1 MSAVREG
8 AATERQ
14 IARWLASR
22 GMPLGSDASGLPGA
36 PGGWDAGRLALSK
49 RTRTHPDP
57 ALALFHPSRSAVLR
71 ESDVG
76 VDTAAYLNA
85 VLPSCACPPPARVAS
100 LALPARS
107 QAQGRGAAGRF
118 AQGPGPAAGPD
129 GLQSPRAVARGS
141 ADQPRNRPRRCV
153 AQERYWY
160 GAMAF
165 V

>member
-1 MSAVREG
+1 MCAVREG

-22 GMPLGSDASGLPGA
+22 GMPLDSDASGLPGA
-36 PGGWDAGRLALSK
+36 PGECDAACFEQTHGDAHIQTLALL
-49 RTRTHPDP
+49 R
-57 ALALFHPSRSAVLR
+57 AAVLR
-71 ESDVG
+71 VSDVG

-85 VLPSCACPPPARVAS
+85 VLFSCACLPPARFAS

-129 GLQSPRAVARGS
+129 GLQSPRVVARGS

-160 GAMAF
+160 GAAF
-165 V
+165 L